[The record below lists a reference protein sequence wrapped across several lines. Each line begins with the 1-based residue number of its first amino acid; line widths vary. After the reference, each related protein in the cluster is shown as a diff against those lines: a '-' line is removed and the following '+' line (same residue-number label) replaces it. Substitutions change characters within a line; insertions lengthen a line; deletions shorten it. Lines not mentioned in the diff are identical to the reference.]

1 MPVRG
6 IEALI
11 FDGGLSVVVSS
22 GFRKYLVFGIAR
34 LAMVVRL
41 KVMHGPSAGKE
52 IKIVKAPF
60 VIGRQDD
67 CHLRPKSDAI
77 SRRHCEMVFGESQV
91 IIRDL
96 GSKNGTYVNGDR
108 IVGDRVLKLGDHL
121 KVGPLEFEVLLDVG
135 LSSEKRPRVAGVKD
149 AALRTGDSSFGE
161 ADVSSWL
168 DEPTTA
174 GRTRAPVE
182 SETRQ
187 FKLEETDRVA
197 LAAGTA
203 PETAAATPPAE
214 TAPAEAES
222 SSTSMSVEELKRKLE
237 SKEVG
242 KLPPRAEAT
251 TANSREAAADAL
263 KRFFNRR

>member
-1 MPVRG
+1 
-6 IEALI
+6 
-11 FDGGLSVVVSS
+11 
-22 GFRKYLVFGIAR
+22 
-34 LAMVVRL
+34 MVVRL

-52 IKIVKAPF
+52 IKISKAPF

-77 SRRHCEMVFGESQV
+77 SRRHCELVFGESQV

-108 IVGDRVLKLGDHL
+108 VMGDRVLKLGDHL
-121 KVGPLEFEVLLDVG
+121 KVGPLEFEVSFDVG
-135 LSSEKRPRVAGVKD
+135 LSSEKRPKVAGVKD
-149 AALRTGDSSFGE
+149 VALRSSDSSFGD

-168 DEPTTA
+168 DEPA
-174 GRTRAPVE
+174 GSTRTRPPVE

-187 FKLEETDRVA
+187 FKLEETDKMA
-197 LAAGTA
+197 LAAGKA
-203 PETAAATPPAE
+203 V
-214 TAPAEAES
+214 AEAPKAAEAGKTPEAAKGPEAAKEGAEEALKSDS
-222 SSTSMSVEELKRKLE
+222 SSTTLSVEELKKRLE

-242 KLPPRAEAT
+242 KLAPRQEAT

-263 KRFFNRR
+263 KKFFNRR

>member
-1 MPVRG
+1 
-6 IEALI
+6 
-11 FDGGLSVVVSS
+11 
-22 GFRKYLVFGIAR
+22 
-34 LAMVVRL
+34 MVVRL

-52 IKIVKAPF
+52 IKISKAPF

-77 SRRHCEMVFGESQV
+77 SRRHCELVFGESQV

-108 IVGDRVLKLGDHL
+108 VAGDRVLKLGDHL
-121 KVGPLEFEVLLDVG
+121 KVGPLEFEVQFDVG
-135 LSSEKRPRVAGVKD
+135 LSSEKRPKVAGVKD
-149 AALRTGDSSFGE
+149 AALRSSDSSFGD

-168 DEPTTA
+168 DEPAVA
-174 GRTRAPVE
+174 GRARPPIE

-187 FKLEETDRVA
+187 FKLEETDRLA
-197 LAAGTA
+197 LAAGGK
-203 PETAAATPPAE
+203 AAAGKSEAAGKGESAVKSDVASTDAKSEAKSEVTPGAD
-214 TAPAEAES
+214 ADASKSES
-222 SSTSMSVEELKRKLE
+222 SSTTLTVEELKKKLE

-242 KLPPRAEAT
+242 KLAPRQEAT

-263 KRFFNRR
+263 KKFFNRR